1 MTKTNCPCDC
11 SVHPKP
17 LAIDAGLRSLPRQIA
32 ALGDFR
38 NAMLSALPRKRALAF
53 WRARGDE
60 DLGVMLLEMWAYVCD
75 VVSFYDETIANET
88 YLRTAVLPP
97 SVRKLVEHVGYRP
110 RPAVGARVDLAVK
123 IDGRQPLL
131 LPAGLA
137 FRSAAFGAEPP
148 QVFELDADTK
158 AHPLLN
164 GWQLAQLRPST
175 IPAGTATL
183 LLSPANARVSEGDQ
197 LLVLSGGALKSGP
210 HRAQSAARFTAADG
224 GTYVQITLDTALAS
238 GVTVA
243 TARLV
248 RKTATTALWAN
259 PADATA
265 SVVAGGTTVTLSGIV
280 PQIATGSF
288 IIASAANDA
297 KAFKITAIS
306 QDTRVLVAARTI
318 GTSPNMVTIPATRVP
333 VTLLQIDQGWPS
345 GSHWSDARKIVIG
358 FGLQNAGTL
367 VTQLKPTIDP
377 GDPLH
382 LLGSVEAAPDGTT
395 PGNFLAADADGDSS
409 ELKGGIDFGA
419 RTLNLAAG
427 SALATPL
434 RSPATV
440 YANVAAA
447 TRGETVRYELLGIG
461 DGSAAN
467 QSFTLKK
474 KPLTY
479 VFAPTAA
486 NPGGVHSTLTV
497 SVRGI
502 RWREVPSF
510 FDIADDDEV
519 YIIRQDDDGN
529 STIMFGDGVRGARLP
544 AGAEVTARYRFGAG
558 AASPPE
564 GGITQLAKPVKGI
577 SSVKNPVA
585 AAGGADAEPASNMKT
600 YAPRSALVFGRAVSI
615 MDMEALAAG
624 QPGVTAARADWTW
637 DAEAQQPGV
646 QISYIGAASI
656 ASELRQALRGATA
669 PATPIQVSPA
679 TAISADLDLDIRINP
694 RYQASAVGVAVLQ
707 ALTAPDTGLLSPA
720 RIGIGKALFRSVIIA
735 NVLAVEG
742 VETVAGLLWN
752 GVSFDDFGQSPLSGT
767 WFDVNV
773 TVSALGAQNG

>member
-1 MTKTNCPCDC
+1 
-11 SVHPKP
+11 
-17 LAIDAGLRSLPRQIA
+17 
-32 ALGDFR
+32 
-38 NAMLSALPRKRALAF
+38 
-53 WRARGDE
+53 
-60 DLGVMLLEMWAYVCD
+60 MLLEMWAYVCD

-97 SVRKLVEHVGYRP
+97 SVRKLVELVGYRP

-123 IDGRQPLL
+123 LDGRQPLL

-148 QVFELDADTK
+148 QVFELEADTK

-164 GWQLAQLRPST
+164 GWQLAPVRPPT

-183 LLSPANARVSEGDQ
+183 LLSPANARVVADDQ
-197 LLVLSGGALKSGP
+197 LLVLSGGAVKSGP
-210 HRAQSAARFTAADG
+210 HRAQSVARITAADG
-224 GTYVQITLDTALAS
+224 SNYVQVTLDTGLDA

-243 TARLV
+243 TARMV
-248 RKTATTALWAN
+248 RKTATAALWAN
-259 PADATA
+259 PSDKTA
-265 SVVAGGTTVTLSGIV
+265 SVVAGGTTVTLSGVV
-280 PQIATGSF
+280 PQIAIGSF
-288 IIASAANDA
+288 IIASAPKDA
-297 KAFKITAIS
+297 QAFKITAIS
-306 QDTRVLVAARTI
+306 QDTRVLVAQTTV
-318 GTSPNMVTIPATRVP
+318 GTSPNTATVPATRVP
-333 VTLLQIDQGWPS
+333 VTLLQIDRGWPS
-345 GSHWSDARKIVIG
+345 GSDWSDARKIVIG
-358 FGLQNAGTL
+358 FGLQDAGAL
-367 VTQLKPTIDP
+367 VTQLKPTIGP
-377 GDPLH
+377 GDPLR
-382 LLGSVEAAPDGTT
+382 LLGSVEAPPDGTT

-419 RTLNLAAG
+419 RTLNLAPD
-427 SALATPL
+427 SALAAPL

-447 TRGETVRYELLGIG
+447 TRGETVPYELLGIG

-467 QSFTLKK
+467 QSFKLKK

-486 NPGGVHSTLTV
+486 NPGGVQSTLTV
-497 SVRGI
+497 WVREI
-502 RWREVPSF
+502 RWREMPSF
-510 FDIADDDEV
+510 FGIASDDEV
-519 YIIRQDDDGN
+519 YIIRQDDEGN
-529 STIMFGDGVRGARLP
+529 STVMFGDGVRGARLP

-558 AASPPE
+558 AASPPA

-624 QPGVTAARADWTW
+624 QPGVTAARADWKW
-637 DAEAQQPGV
+637 DAQAQQPGV
-646 QISYIGAASI
+646 QISYIGTASI
-656 ASELRQALRGATA
+656 ASQLRQALRGATA
-669 PATPIQVSPA
+669 PATPIQVAPA
-679 TAISADLDLDIRINP
+679 TAISADLHVDIRVDP
-694 RYQASAVGVAVLQ
+694 RYQAPAVRTAVLQ
-707 ALTAPDTGLLSPA
+707 ALTAPDTGLLSSA

-742 VETVAGLLWN
+742 VETVADLLWN
-752 GVSFDDFGQSPLSGT
+752 GVSFDDFGQSPLSGN
-767 WFDVNV
+767 WFDVTV
-773 TVSALGAQNG
+773 TVSAPGAQNG